1 MYLLWKKGYLFSP
14 YWYSHPLSN
23 YENRI
28 TWLHILDLNFIMKTQ
43 CHKPI
48 LFTIINLIMLQHIA
62 RISNINTKDRIGR
75 FCINYSFCFEVLG
88 QLRDDSRTSGKHLW
102 IHLNEMSKLVSQ
114 EKLILHIREFL
125 RYSHCSASTYI
136 VFWQ

>member
-14 YWYSHPLSN
+14 YWYSHPFSN

-43 CHKPI
+43 CHKLI
-48 LFTIINLIMLQHIA
+48 LLLSKTKICF

-75 FCINYSFCFEVLG
+75 FCLNYSFCFEVLG

-114 EKLILHIREFL
+114 EKLILQIREFL